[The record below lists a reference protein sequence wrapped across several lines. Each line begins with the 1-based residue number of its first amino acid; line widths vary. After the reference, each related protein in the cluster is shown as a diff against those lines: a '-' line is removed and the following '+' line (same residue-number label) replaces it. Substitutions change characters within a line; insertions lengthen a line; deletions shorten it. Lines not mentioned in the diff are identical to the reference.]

1 MTLSIVREDPVRL
14 AALIDILCG
23 AASAD
28 EHIAPQEIA
37 VVEATLRKVLGVDV
51 LPESAQPCF
60 ASFDRKAFDLGE
72 ALDRLAISKY
82 EDGQALLDAAFEVVV
97 ADRFVD
103 SGEYG
108 FIAQLADELGLPMPR
123 QLA

>member
-23 AASAD
+23 AASSD
-28 EHIAPQEIA
+28 DHIAPQEIA

-51 LPESAQPCF
+51 LPDNAQGF

-72 ALDRLAISKY
+72 ALDRLAISKH
-82 EDGQALLDAAFEVVV
+82 EDGQALLDAAFAVVV

-103 SGEYG
+103 SGEFG
-108 FIAQLADELGLPMPR
+108 FIAELADELGLPLPS

>member
-1 MTLSIVREDPVRL
+1 MTLSIVREDPARL

-23 AASAD
+23 AASSD
-28 EHIAPQEIA
+28 DHIAPQEIA

-51 LPESAQPCF
+51 LPDSAQPRF
-60 ASFDRKAFDLGE
+60 ASFDRKAFELGE
-72 ALDRLAISKY
+72 ALDRLAISEH
-82 EDGQALLDAAFEVVV
+82 EDGQALLDAAFAVIV

-103 SGEYG
+103 SGEFG
-108 FIAQLADELGLPMPR
+108 FIAELADELGLPLPS